1 MARFGS
7 RRSDHAVVLKQCTS
21 KHTGNMRPKLAKDG
35 RKWKMRRD
43 KWLQKS
49 VAIVSK
55 VKAGLPTP
63 RDIMKA
69 ANNTQGISPHTI
81 KLSELLSRKER

>member
-1 MARFGS
+1 
-7 RRSDHAVVLKQCTS
+7 
-21 KHTGNMRPKLAKDG
+21 MRPKLAKDG
-35 RKWKMRRD
+35 RKWKKRRD

-69 ANNTQGISPHTI
+69 ANNTQGISPSYNQAFRAI
-81 KLSELLSRKER
+81 KSERAL